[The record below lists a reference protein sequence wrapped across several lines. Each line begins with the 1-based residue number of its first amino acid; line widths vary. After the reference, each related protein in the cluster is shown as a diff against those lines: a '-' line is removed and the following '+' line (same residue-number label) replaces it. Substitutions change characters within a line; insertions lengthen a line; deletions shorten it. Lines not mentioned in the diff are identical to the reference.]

1 MGSFKRP
8 FPNHAN
14 NLQPFITMSD
24 DATVNSIT
32 EVDAKVAENENHRNI
47 YLSIPNFEQIT
58 LLREAIFIFFMC
70 MSQLLTQAAN
80 AQTMVNSVVL
90 GKAFNVA
97 DNAGQVS
104 WFSAAISLTVGTF
117 ILVSGRLGDL
127 YGYKKLYIVGYLW
140 FGVFSLLCGFTGFT
154 TSNVFLS
161 TMRGLQGIGPA
172 IMMPNSQALIGNF
185 YPNGRRK
192 NMCFALFGA
201 VAPSGF
207 IVGALFSGLFT
218 DRVWWP
224 WTFWICGIV
233 SISLAILAF
242 FVIPAK
248 VGSRSPG
255 KFDYWGSITGVSGL
269 VLINFAFNQGPTVGW
284 EKVYVYV
291 LLIVGFLLMGV
302 FFFVEK
308 KVADPLVPPEVLR
321 GDTGF
326 ILACISAG
334 WSCFGVWLYYQFRWA
349 LLVDH
354 DSEVIAAVQNIPCA
368 PVGVIA
374 AVGVAILLSKIPSAV
389 VMFLSML
396 AFLTGSILMGTRPVG
411 QTFWAQKFVS
421 LLIQPLGMDMSFPAG
436 VILLSAALPRHQQGI
451 AGSLVSTFVNYSIS
465 IGLGFAGTVE
475 YYTTKDKPQN
485 FNTTVLGF
493 RNAYRMGMGLAGFG
507 VVVAAVY
514 MWKQFQLRKRDKEKK
529 EFLEKVQE
537 QGQEKNDKTATSV

>member
-1 MGSFKRP
+1 
-8 FPNHAN
+8 
-14 NLQPFITMSD
+14 MSD

-32 EVDAKVAENENHRNI
+32 EVDAKVAENENHRDV
-47 YLSIPNFEQIT
+47 YSSIPNFEQIT

-127 YGYKKLYIVGYLW
+127 YGYKKLYIIGYLW

-233 SISLAILAF
+233 SISLAILAL

-308 KVADPLVPPEVLR
+308 KVTDPLVPPEVLR

-514 MWKQFQLRKRDKEKK
+514 MWKQFQSRKRDKEKK
-529 EFLEKVQE
+529 EFSEKVQE
-537 QGQEKNDKTATSV
+537 QGQENNDKTATSV

>member
-1 MGSFKRP
+1 
-8 FPNHAN
+8 
-14 NLQPFITMSD
+14 MSED
-24 DATVNSIT
+24 TTINSQT
-32 EVDAKVAENENHRNI
+32 EGYENVVETTTHNDV
-47 YLSIPNFEQIT
+47 YSSIPNFEQIS
-58 LLREAIFIFFMC
+58 LLRESLFIFFMC

-90 GKAFNVA
+90 GKAFNIA

-127 YGYKKLYIVGYLW
+127 YGYKRLYIIGYLW

-207 IVGALFSGLFT
+207 IVGALFSGMFT
-218 DRVWWP
+218 DVVWWP
-224 WTFWICGIV
+224 WTFWLCGIV
-233 SISLAILAF
+233 SIAL
-242 FVIPAK
+242 
-248 VGSRSPG
+248 
-255 KFDYWGSITGVSGL
+255 
-269 VLINFAFNQGPTVGW
+269 LINFAFNQGPTVGW
-284 EKVYVYV
+284 DKVYVYV
-291 LLIVGFLLMGV
+291 LFIVGILLMV
-302 FFFVEK
+302 AFFFVEK

-349 LLVDH
+349 LLVDQ
-354 DSEVIAAVQNIPCA
+354 DSEVIGAVQNIPCA

-374 AVGVAILLSKIPSAV
+374 AVGVAILLTKIPSAV

-436 VILLSAALPRHQQGI
+436 VILLSAALPRTQQGI

-465 IGLGFAGTVE
+465 IGLGFAGLVE
-475 YYTTKDKPQN
+475 YYTTKDKPQS
-485 FNTTVLGF
+485 FQTTVLGF
-493 RNAYRMGMGLAGFG
+493 RNAFRMGMGLAGFG
-507 VVVAAVY
+507 VVVAAIY
-514 MWKQFQLRKRDKEKK
+514 MLKQFRSRRKDKQAKEFLDSEEKTEKK
-529 EFLEKVQE
+529 EH
-537 QGQEKNDKTATSV
+537 GKNSTEGATPV

>member
-1 MGSFKRP
+1 
-8 FPNHAN
+8 
-14 NLQPFITMSD
+14 MSEE
-24 DATVNSIT
+24 ATISSTN
-32 EVDAKVAENENHRNI
+32 EVDAKLANI
-47 YLSIPNFEQIT
+47 EKEESQRDVYSSVPNFEQIS
-58 LLREAIFIFFMC
+58 LLREAIFISFMC

-90 GKAFNVA
+90 GKAFNVS
-97 DNAGQVS
+97 DNAGQIS

-127 YGYKKLYIVGYLW
+127 YGYKKLYIIGYLW

-154 TSNVFLS
+154 KSNVFLS

-207 IVGALFSGLFT
+207 IVGALFSGMFT
-218 DRVWWP
+218 DVVWWP

-233 SISLAILAF
+233 SISLGILAF

-284 EKVYVYV
+284 DTVYVYV
-291 LLIVGFLLMGV
+291 LLIVGFLLMGL
-302 FFFVEK
+302 FFFIEK
-308 KVADPLVPPEVLR
+308 RVADPLVPPEVLR

-354 DSEVIAAVQNIPCA
+354 DSEVIGAVQNIPCA

-389 VMFLSML
+389 VMFVSML

-421 LLIQPLGMDMSFPAG
+421 LLIQPLGMDGSFPAG
-436 VILLSAALPRHQQGI
+436 VILMSAALPRHQQGI

-485 FNTTVLGF
+485 FDTTVLGF
-493 RNAYRMGMGLAGFG
+493 RNAYRMGMGLAGLG
-507 VVVAAVY
+507 VVVAAIY
-514 MWKQFQLRKRDKEKK
+514 MFKQLQSRRRDKKMQ
-529 EFLEKVQE
+529 EFSEEGNKPEQE
-537 QGQEKNDKTATSV
+537 QEQEQDQGQGGNEKSPTPV

>member
-1 MGSFKRP
+1 
-8 FPNHAN
+8 
-14 NLQPFITMSD
+14 MSD
-24 DATVNSIT
+24 DATINSST
-32 EVDAKVAENENHRNI
+32 EVDAKVTENENQGDVYR
-47 YLSIPNFEQIT
+47 SVPNFQQIS
-58 LLREAIFIFFMC
+58 LLHESIFIFFIC

-90 GKAFNVA
+90 DKAFNVA
-97 DNAGQVS
+97 DNAGQIS

-127 YGYKKLYIVGYLW
+127 YGYKKLYIIGYLW

-154 TSNVFLS
+154 TSHVFLS

-172 IMMPNSQALIGNF
+172 IMMPNSQALVGNF

-207 IVGALFSGLFT
+207 IIGALFSGLFT
-218 DRVWWP
+218 DVVWWP
-224 WTFWICGIV
+224 WTFWLCGIV
-233 SISLAILAF
+233 SIALAILAF

-269 VLINFAFNQGPTVGW
+269 ILINFAFNQGPTVGW

-291 LLIVGFLLMGV
+291 LLIVGFLLMGA
-302 FFFVEK
+302 FFFIEK

-349 LLVDH
+349 LLVDKH
-354 DSEVIAAVQNIPCA
+354 SEVVAAVQNVPCA

-374 AVGVAILLSKIPSAV
+374 AVGVAILLTKIPSAV

-396 AFLTGSILMGTRPVG
+396 AFLVGSILMGTRPVG

-421 LLIQPLGMDMSFPAG
+421 LLIQPLGMDMSFPAA

-485 FNTTVLGF
+485 FDTTVLGF

-514 MWKQFQLRKRDKEKK
+514 MFKQFQLRKRELERR
-529 EFLEKVQE
+529 EFLEERLARGQE
-537 QGQEKNDKTATSV
+537 QEKTTESTVPV

>member
-1 MGSFKRP
+1 
-8 FPNHAN
+8 
-14 NLQPFITMSD
+14 MSD
-24 DATVNSIT
+24 EATVSSKTNIEEEKIT
-32 EVDAKVAENENHRNI
+32 ESETHNNV
-47 YLSIPNFEQIT
+47 YMSIPNFEQIS
-58 LLREAIFIFFMC
+58 LLREAIFVFFMC
-70 MSQLLTQAAN
+70 MSQLLTQAALAQSMIN
-80 AQTMVNSVVL
+80 ARVL
-90 GKAFNVA
+90 SKAFNVE
-97 DNAGQVS
+97 DNPGQLS
-104 WFSAAISLTVGTF
+104 WFSAATSLAVGTF
-117 ILVSGRLGDL
+117 ILVSGRLGDF
-127 YGYKKLYIVGYLW
+127 YGYKKLYIIGYVW
-140 FGVFSLLCGFTGFT
+140 FGVFSLVCGFTAFT
-154 TSNVFLS
+154 TSDVFLS

-218 DRVWWP
+218 DVVWWP
-224 WTFWICGIV
+224 WTFWLCGIV
-233 SISLAILAF
+233 SISCAILAF

-248 VGSRSPG
+248 VGTRSPG

-284 EKVYVYV
+284 DKVYVYV
-291 LLIVGFLLMGV
+291 LFIVGILLMGA
-302 FFFVEK
+302 FFFIEK
-308 KVADPLVPPEVLR
+308 KVEDSLVPPEVLR

-334 WSCFGVWLYYQFRWA
+334 WSCFGVWLYYQFRWS
-349 LLVDH
+349 LMVDH
-354 DSEVIAAVQNIPCA
+354 ASEVIAAVQNIPCS

-374 AVGVAILLSKIPSAV
+374 AVGVTFLLAKIPSAV
-389 VMFLSML
+389 VMFLAML

-436 VILLSAALPRHQQGI
+436 VILLSAALPRTQQGI

-465 IGLGFAGTVE
+465 IGLGFAGLVE
-475 YYTTKDKPQN
+475 YYTTKDKPKS
-485 FNTTVLGF
+485 FETTVLGF

-514 MWKQFQLRKRDKEKK
+514 MFKQFQLRKKDKEARK
-529 EFLEKVQE
+529 FLE
-537 QGQEKNDKTATSV
+537 QEKNNNNAGESSGEIESPV